1 VDTNWYANSGA
12 TDHIT
17 NELDKLAVRDKY
29 NGAEKVHMVSG
40 AGMKISHTGNSFIH
54 PPKVIHHQ

>member
-17 NELDKLAVRDKY
+17 NELDKLAVRDKC
-29 NGAEKVHMVSG
+29 NDAEKVHMVSG

-54 PPKVIHHQ
+54 TP